1 LCRATIFSDGMTAE
15 GIPAVSVVVPLYQS
29 REYVVAALDSVL
41 AQTFGDLEVIVVDDG
56 STDGGGEIVRDYA
69 ARETRVRYVRR
80 ENAGPAAARNT
91 GVAAARAA
99 AIAFLDS
106 DDLWLPEKLARQL
119 PLLAENTLVYSDAWV
134 LRADGQAG
142 NERIGARFDPDQA
155 FGYLLGHTPTAPLL
169 TTLVRRELLVEH
181 GCFDESLV
189 GPEDY
194 DLWLRLAAANVRF
207 ERVPEALATYR
218 VRGDGLSADF
228 VLISSGILDVYGKLA
243 TASSGSRRR
252 AVRRRLRRQ
261 RRVVA
266 FELWAR
272 GRRAIAAGDAAAGRP
287 DLVRAVRT
295 APGWWKSWILACLLA
310 VPFALRPVAV
320 HMERRQGRRL

>member
-1 LCRATIFSDGMTAE
+1 MTA
-15 GIPAVSVVVPLYQS
+15 GQIPTVTVVVPLYQA
-29 REYVVAALDSVL
+29 RDYVAAALDSIL
-41 AQTFGDLEVIVVDDG
+41 AQTFGDLEVVVVDDG
-56 STDGGGEIVRDYA
+56 STDGGGEIVHEYA
-69 ARETRVRYVRR
+69 ARDARVRYLRR

-91 GVAAARAA
+91 GIAAARAA
-99 AIAFLDS
+99 VIAFLDS

-119 PLLAENTLVYSDAWV
+119 PLLRENTLVHSEALV
-134 LRADGQAG
+134 LRDGGAVG
-142 NERIGARFDPDQA
+142 EGRLGARFDPEHA
-155 FGYLLGHTPTAPLL
+155 FDYLLRHTPTAPLL
-169 TTLVRRELLVEH
+169 TTVVRRDLLLAH
-181 GCFDESLV
+181 GCFDESLI

-194 DLWLRLAAANVRF
+194 DLWLRLAAAGVRF
-207 ERVPEALATYR
+207 EHLPEPLAAYR
-218 VRGDGLSADF
+218 VRGDGLSSDF

-243 TASSGSRRR
+243 KACSGSRRR

-310 VPFALRPVAV
+310 VPFVLRPVAV
-320 HMERRQGRRL
+320 HMERRRGRD